1 MRLFYLSF
9 YCKQLCSSWGL
20 EITKNPQIIA
30 VKIIKEMRK
39 ICINISLNSF
49 HIKVLTQLTIA
60 KRSDNLCI
68 HY

>member
-1 MRLFYLSF
+1 MPLFYLF
-9 YCKQLCSSWGL
+9 VYCKQLCSSWGL
-20 EITKNPQIIA
+20 QITKIPQITA

-39 ICINISLNSF
+39 IYINISLNSF
-49 HIKVLTQLTIA
+49 HIKVWTQPSIA